1 MMGMNHSQGMPERGY
16 CRGGGGK
23 FASVTTLDEAYLM
36 HKCD

>member
-1 MMGMNHSQGMPERGY
+1 MIGMNHSQGTPSMAIV
-16 CRGGGGK
+16 GGGGK